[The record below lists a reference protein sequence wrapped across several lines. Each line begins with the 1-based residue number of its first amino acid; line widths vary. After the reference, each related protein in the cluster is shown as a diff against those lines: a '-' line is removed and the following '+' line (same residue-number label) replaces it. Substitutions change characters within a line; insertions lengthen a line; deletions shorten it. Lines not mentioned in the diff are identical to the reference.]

1 MGKRHNLCY
10 LYQVNPKVPKG
21 CKEGIHYYGI
31 THNHGTVFVQ
41 AQIKG
46 VWQSSNAKY
55 NYEDQTEVIT
65 NATI

>member
-41 AQIKG
+41 AQVKG
-46 VWQSSNAKY
+46 V
-55 NYEDQTEVIT
+55 
-65 NATI
+65 